1 MYNLNPIGHAETPF
15 VEKFGIPRQASLLE
29 NIDSSILLKSE
40 VHSLDSLDGLRAGDL
55 LWVISYFHL
64 SKSHSSKVKA
74 PRSGGNKKVGVF
86 ATRSPSR
93 PNPLGLSLVRIKGI
107 EFDKKKCRIL
117 TTGLDL
123 VNRTPILDIK
133 PYLSY
138 SDFGKSQSP
147 QWVQENEFT
156 KPSAIEYEPLFLSK
170 LDGFIKHELD
180 LLLNLLDVVFLE
192 DPRPAYQR
200 ESERIYFSSFYRWNI
215 AWKIKEN
222 IVYVI
227 DIADLN

>member
-1 MYNLNPIGHAETPF
+1 MYSLNPIGHAETPF
-15 VEKFGIPRQASLLE
+15 SEKFGIPRQASLLD
-29 NIDSSILLKSE
+29 NIDSAIILKAE
-40 VHSLDSLDGLRAGDL
+40 VHSLDSLDGLSPGDL

-64 SKSHSSKVKA
+64 SKSHGSKVKA
-74 PRSGGNKKVGVF
+74 PRLGGNKKVGVF

-93 PNPLGLSLVRIKGI
+93 PNPIGLSLVRIKAI
-107 EFDKKKCRIL
+107 EFEKKKCRIL

-133 PYLSY
+133 PYLAY

-147 QWVQENEFT
+147 QWVQENDFE
-156 KPSAIEYEPLFLSK
+156 KPKKIEYAPLFLSK
-170 LDGFIKHELD
+170 LDGLVKLELEQ
-180 LLLNLLDVVFLE
+180 LLNLLDVVFLE

-200 ESERIYFSSFYRWNI
+200 ESERTYFSSFYRWNI

-222 IVYVI
+222 IVYI
-227 DIADLN
+227 LDITELK